1 MEFNRVE
8 KENILIIDDVTSNLV
23 ALSEII
29 REGGYIARPV
39 PSVELAMKG
48 IDAELPQ
55 IILLDIT
62 MPSMNGFEY
71 CRILKKDVRTRNIP
85 VVFISGLTSPE
96 DRIKG
101 FELGAVDFIT
111 KPFERTEVLARV
123 NTHLKMYNMQ
133 KELALSNKKLHNLVA
148 TQLSQIEQE
157 RKSMALALATLAEDR
172 DDGTGMH
179 LVNISKNCRLIA
191 TGLSLTHK
199 YEKLITSDFIN
210 TIEIASKLH
219 DLGKMAIPD
228 KILLKEGT
236 LTAKERSIMMMHT
249 IAGVETLKE
258 IYSSNLQ
265 NAFIKMAMDIAYY
278 HHEKWDGSGYPC
290 ALSGTQIP
298 LAARIMAAVDTYD
311 ALVSVRCY
319 KKGYTHEDAIQII
332 KDESGKSFDPD
343 VVSIMVRLAKHLK
356 RTPTDN
362 IVASGGSVGIKY
374 DTMEGRR

>member
-29 REGGYIARPV
+29 REAGYIARPV
-39 PSVELAMKG
+39 PSVALAMKG
-48 IDAELPQ
+48 IEVELPQ

-62 MPSMNGFEY
+62 MPQMNGFEY
-71 CRILKKDVRTRNIP
+71 CRILKKDVRTRDIP

-148 TQLSQIEQE
+148 SQLYQIEQE
-157 RKSMALALATLAEDR
+157 RRSMALALATLAEDR

-199 YEKLITSDFIN
+199 YEKYITNDFIN

-236 LTAKERSIMMMHT
+236 LTSKERSIMTMHT
-249 IAGVETLKE
+249 VAGVETLKE
-258 IYSSNLQ
+258 IYSSNTQ

-278 HHEKWDGSGYPC
+278 HHEKWDGTGYPC
-290 ALSGTQIP
+290 SLSGTQIP

-311 ALVSVRCY
+311 ALVSERCY
-319 KKGYTHEDAIQII
+319 KHGFSHEDAIEVI
-332 KDESGKSFDPD
+332 KKESGKSFDPD
-343 VVSIMVRLAKHLK
+343 VVNIMVRLAKHLK
-356 RTPTDN
+356 RTTSG
-362 IVASGGSVGIKY
+362 ITVASEKSTGLKY

>member
-1 MEFNRVE
+1 MDFKRRET
-8 KENILIIDDVTSNLV
+8 ENILIIDDVTSNLV

-29 REGGYIARPV
+29 REAGYIARPV
-39 PSVELAMKG
+39 PSVALAMKG
-48 IDAELPQ
+48 IEAELPQ

-62 MPSMNGFEY
+62 MPQMNGFEY
-71 CRILKKDVRTRNIP
+71 CRILKKDVRTRDIP

-96 DRIKG
+96 DRIRG

-123 NTHLKMYNMQ
+123 NTHLKLYNMQ
-133 KELALSNKKLHNLVA
+133 KELALSNKKLHNLV
-148 TQLSQIEQE
+148 TSQLYQIEKE

-199 YEKLITSDFIN
+199 YEKHITSDFIN

-249 IAGVETLKE
+249 VVGVETLKE
-258 IYSSNLQ
+258 IYSNNSQ
-265 NAFIKMAMDIAYY
+265 NPFIKMAMDIAYY
-278 HHEKWDGSGYPC
+278 HHEKWDGTGYPC
-290 ALSGTQIP
+290 ALAGTRIP
-298 LAARIMAAVDTYD
+298 LAARIMAVVDTYD
-311 ALVSVRCY
+311 ALVSERCY
-319 KKGYTHEDAIQII
+319 KAGYTHENAIRII
-332 KDESGKSFDPD
+332 QDESGKSFDPD
-343 VVSIMVRLAKHLK
+343 VVNIFVRLAKHLK
-356 RTPTDN
+356 RTPLDSPAR
-362 IVASGGSVGIKY
+362 IGRSIGIKY